1 MARSPE
7 ITAVV
12 AAIVILLAMGV
23 AVAQDATVQQT
34 PLPNA
39 EAYYNRGNAY
49 DDKVDSDRAIANL

>member
-1 MARSPE
+1 MSRSRE
-7 ITAVV
+7 ITGLV
-12 AAIVILLAMGV
+12 ALIVALLATGV